1 MESNTENPLAFY
13 EYIINEHNICIEL
26 DKRLLYSDFTSYI
39 INLPDEIKYVEQIEF
54 GEYKEGILILKNEF
68 IPILR
73 LEFEKSKKLI
83 LEKYFTN
90 DEISN
95 RNFLR
100 YLFNILQSLVNDE
113 SKIINK
119 YPYLILAIRGFISFI
134 NKKLLYHD
142 MEKFILIEDGLEKI
156 DISDDYNTDKS
167 NIEIM
172 HSVLDYMKG
181 LNEKQSKIL
190 TDEDYNLLIEY
201 TTHLIEKEEVPEIL
215 KILKPDLIKDTIRF
229 SFWVLH
235 HELYTTKRI
244 KNYFY
249 NFIKL
254 VFEKFENDELISIK
268 KHFGTKSRVPNDKF
282 LPPIIRNN
290 LMKKS

>member
-235 HELYTTKRI
+235 HEIYTTKRI